1 MQRYLEIKQT
11 TNTYNSKLRA
21 TNLSRVIFDCE
32 KGKIVIPDVTTYAFP
47 LSSTPISIDKDGNE
61 VWGLKCDEDKV
72 IQIHPDIEEC
82 YLFVQLCQVFP
93 DKLLKE
99 GGLQFLK
106 DATSDLIA
114 KRDDPEVS
122 ITMAEIATI
131 GDGVFVDFEDEDED
145 LM

>member
-47 LSSTPISIDKDGNE
+47 LSPTFIRIDENGNE
-61 VWGLKCDEDKV
+61 VWGLKCSEDTV
-72 IQIHPDIEEC
+72 IKLHEDLEES
-82 YLFVQLCQVFP
+82 FIFSQLCQILP
-93 DKLLKE
+93 QKLLEE

-106 DATSDLIA
+106 DTASDLIA
-114 KRDDPEVS
+114 KRDDPEVT
-122 ITMAEIATI
+122 ITMADIAAI
-131 GDGVFVDFEDEDED
+131 GDGVFVDFDGEDSI
-145 LM
+145 